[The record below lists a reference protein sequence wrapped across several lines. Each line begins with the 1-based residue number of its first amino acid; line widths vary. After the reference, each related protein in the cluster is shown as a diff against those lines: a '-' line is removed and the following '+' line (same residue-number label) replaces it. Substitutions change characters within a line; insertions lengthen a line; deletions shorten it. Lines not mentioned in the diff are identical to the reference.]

1 MSAPSDLAAN
11 IAAHVVDELR
21 RKGTPTSEEDL
32 AQFIALLIATEFPD
46 ADEASVKAAIAAVN
60 AEIRAGA
67 FRPVE
72 SLRRIDPVNVA
83 GLDIGEPLN
92 GEPICERVDPRT
104 LFVDPAYQRDIR
116 ERGLRQI
123 NQIVEGWDWNKF
135 KPPICAY
142 AEHDGQTV
150 LKVLDGQHTAI
161 AAASHPGITMIPV
174 MIVEARETSSQ
185 AAAFVG
191 QNTQRLNVTPLQ
203 LHQAALV
210 AQDDDA
216 VTIDQVCRKAGV
228 RVLQYSVKQ
237 FEAGDTVAI
246 NAIAKL
252 VDARGAMKARI
263 ILEVLAKARMAPILA
278 PQIKA
283 VELLLTDDEYR
294 LSITPEA
301 LTEAIT
307 GSWLTDQD
315 EGKRIA
321 LSHKWPFWRALA
333 IHWFRNTKKTKPA
346 AAGRA
351 A

>member
-1 MSAPSDLAAN
+1 MTSLSERITD
-11 IAAHVVDELR
+11 HVVSELR
-21 RKGTPTSEEDL
+21 RERVPASSEQRAEI
-32 AQFIALLIATEFPD
+32 IARIVASEFPG
-46 ADEASVKAAIAAVN
+46 ADEISVMVAIKAVN
-60 AEIRAGA
+60 DRIRTGA
-67 FRPVE
+67 FRPVD
-72 SLRRIDPVNVA
+72 SLRAIEPINLA
-83 GLDIGEPLN
+83 GLDVGDPEN
-92 GEPICERVDPRT
+92 GEPICERVDPKT
-104 LFVDPAYQRDIR
+104 LFVDPSYQRDIG

-123 NQIVEGWDWNKF
+123 RQILEAWDWNRF

-142 AEHDGQTV
+142 AEHGGEAV

-161 AAASHPGITMIPV
+161 AAASHPEIDWIPV
-174 MIVEARETSSQ
+174 MICEARETAAQ

-210 AQDDDA
+210 ARDDDA
-216 VTIDQVCRKAGV
+216 LTIDQVCTKAGV
-228 RVLQYSVKQ
+228 RVLQYSVKN
-237 FEAGDTVAI
+237 FEPGDTVAI

-263 ILEVLAKARMAPILA
+263 VLEVLAKAKLAPILA

-294 LSITPEA
+294 HAITPEA
-301 LTEAIT
+301 LAEAIT
-307 GSWLTDQD
+307 GSWLVDHD

-321 LSHKWPFWRALA
+321 LSHKWPFWKALA

-346 AAGRA
+346 TAGRA

>member
-1 MSAPSDLAAN
+1 MTSHTS
-11 IAAHVVDELR
+11 IADHVVSELR
-21 RKGTPTSEEDL
+21 RKSTPTSEEYR

-46 ADEASVKAAIAAVN
+46 ADEATVKAAIVAVN
-60 AEIRAGA
+60 DEIRAGA
-67 FRPVE
+67 LRSVDTLRGVE
-72 SLRRIDPVNVA
+72 PISLT
-83 GLDIGEPLN
+83 GLDIGDPEN

-123 NQIVEGWDWNKF
+123 HQIVEKWDWNKF

-142 AEHDGQTV
+142 AEHSGETV
-150 LKVLDGQHTAI
+150 LKVLDGQHTAT

-174 MIVEARETSSQ
+174 MICEARETSAQ

-210 AQDDDA
+210 AQDEDA
-216 VTIDQVCRKAGV
+216 VTIDQVCTKAGV
-228 RVLQYSVKQ
+228 RVLQYSVKN
-237 FEAGDTVAI
+237 FEPGDTVAI

-252 VDARGAMKARI
+252 VDVRGAMKARI

-294 LSITPEA
+294 HAITPEA

-307 GSWLTDQD
+307 GSWLVDHD

-321 LSHKWPFWRALA
+321 LSHKWPFWKALA

-346 AAGRA
+346 TAGRA
-351 A
+351 V

>member
-1 MSAPSDLAAN
+1 MASPSS
-11 IAAHVVDELR
+11 IADHVVDELR
-21 RKGTPTSEEDL
+21 RKGMPTGAEDQ
-32 AQFIALLIATEFPD
+32 AQFIALLIATEFPMVDD
-46 ADEASVKAAIAAVN
+46 ATVKLAIDAVN
-60 AEIRAGA
+60 EQIRNGA
-67 FRPVE
+67 FRPVD
-72 SLRRIDPVNVA
+72 SLRRIEPVNLA
-83 GLDIGEPLN
+83 GLDIGEPEN

-123 NQIVEGWDWNKF
+123 HQIVEKWDWNKF

-142 AEHDGQTV
+142 AEHGGETV

-161 AAASHPGITMIPV
+161 AAASHPGVTMIPV
-174 MIVEARETSSQ
+174 MICEARETAAQ
-185 AAAFVG
+185 ASAFVG

-210 AQDDDA
+210 AKDDDA
-216 VTIDQVCRKAGV
+216 LTIDQVCRKAGV
-228 RVLQYSVKQ
+228 RVLQYSVKN
-237 FEAGDTVAI
+237 FEPGDTVAI

-252 VDARGAMKARI
+252 VDVRGAMRARI
-263 ILEVLAKARMAPILA
+263 ILEVLAKAKMAPILA

-294 LSITPEA
+294 HAITSEA

-307 GSWLTDQD
+307 GSWLTDHD
-315 EGKRIA
+315 EGRRIS
-321 LSHKWPFWRALA
+321 LSHKWPFWKALA

-346 AAGRA
+346 TAGRA

>member
-1 MSAPSDLAAN
+1 MTSLSET
-11 IAAHVVDELR
+11 IADHVVSELR
-21 RKGTPTSEEDL
+21 RKGTPTSEEDR
-32 AQFIALLIATEFPD
+32 AQFIALLIATEFPM
-46 ADEASVKAAIAAVN
+46 ADDESVKAAINAVN
-60 AEIRAGA
+60 DHIRAGA
-67 FRPVE
+67 FRSVE
-72 SLRRIDPVNVA
+72 SLRRVEPISIS
-83 GLDIGEPLN
+83 GLDVGGPEN

-142 AEHDGQTV
+142 ADHDGETV

-174 MIVEARETSSQ
+174 MICEARETAAQ

-216 VTIDQVCRKAGV
+216 MTIDQVCTKAGV
-228 RVLQYSVKQ
+228 RVLQYSVKS
-237 FEAGDTVAI
+237 FEPGDTLAI
-246 NAIAKL
+246 TAIAKL

-294 LSITPEA
+294 NSITPEA

-307 GSWLTDQD
+307 GSWIADHD

-321 LSHKWPFWRALA
+321 LSHKWPFWKALA
-333 IHWFRNTKKTKPA
+333 IHWFRNTKKTRPV
-346 AAGRA
+346 AGRA

>member
-1 MSAPSDLAAN
+1 MTDHTN
-11 IAAHVVDELR
+11 IATHVVAELR
-21 RKGTPTSEEDL
+21 RKGMPTNEEDR
-32 AQFIALLIATEFPD
+32 AQFIALLIASEFPD
-46 ADEASVKAAIAAVN
+46 ADEETVKLAIKAVN
-60 AEIRAGA
+60 EQIRAGA

-72 SLRRIDPVNVA
+72 NLRPVEPVSVA
-83 GLDIGEPLN
+83 GLDVGKPEN
-92 GEPICERVDPRT
+92 GEPICERVDPKT
-104 LFVDPAYQRDIR
+104 LFVDPMYQRDIG

-123 NQIVEGWDWNKF
+123 RQILERWDWNRF

-142 AEHDGQTV
+142 ADHGGTTV

-161 AAASHPGITMIPV
+161 AAASHPDIGWIPV
-174 MIVEARETSSQ
+174 MICEARETAAQ
-185 AAAFVG
+185 ASAFVG
-191 QNTQRLNVTPLQ
+191 QNTQRLNVTALQ

-210 AQDDDA
+210 AEDEDA
-216 VTIDQVCRKAGV
+216 LTIDQVCKKAGV
-228 RVLQYSVKQ
+228 RVLQYSVKA
-237 FEAGDTVAI
+237 FEPGDTVAI

-263 ILEVLAKARMAPILA
+263 ILEVLAKAKFAPILA

-294 LSITPEA
+294 HAITPEA

-307 GSWLTDQD
+307 GSWLVDQD

>member
-1 MSAPSDLAAN
+1 MSAPSDRSAT

-21 RKGTPTSEEDL
+21 RKGVPTSEEDR

-46 ADEASVKAAIAAVN
+46 ADEDSVKAAIAAVN

-67 FRPVE
+67 LRPVE
-72 SLRRIDPVNVA
+72 SLRRIEPVSLT
-83 GLDIGEPLN
+83 GLDIGDPEN
-92 GEPICERVDPRT
+92 GEPICERVDPKT

-123 NQIVEGWDWNKF
+123 NQIIEGWDWNKF

-142 AEHDGQTV
+142 AEHGGETV

-174 MIVEARETSSQ
+174 MICEARETSAQ

-228 RVLQYSVKQ
+228 RVLQYSVKN
-237 FEAGDTVAI
+237 FEPGDTVAI

-294 LSITPEA
+294 HAITPEA
-301 LTEAIT
+301 LTEAVT
-307 GSWLTDQD
+307 GSWLTDHD

-321 LSHKWPFWRALA
+321 LSHKWPFWKALA

-346 AAGRA
+346 AGRA